1 MPHTPVEVGLWVQ
14 KYAAQIER
22 SPVMTMCTVHG
33 VTPPASLIARERE
46 RERLEGGPAA
56 KGLDKGGGDGGGGG
70 GDDDDRPRGR

>member
-33 VTPPASLIARERE
+33 VTPPAKLSKEELK
-46 RERLEGGPAA
+46 A
-56 KGLDKGGGDGGGGG
+56 KEQPFWPNQLFIDMLAIMKSF
-70 GDDDDRPRGR
+70 RSTSPR